1 MTDPYQVLGVPQNA
15 SDDEVKQAY
24 RKLAKKYHP
33 DANPGDKI
41 AEQRM
46 KEINAAYDQIM
57 NKQANPGGQSSG
69 YGGFG
74 GFGGGYYGQGSAA
87 QEESS
92 TMTAVRNFLNYRRY
106 REALTALSASRR
118 PSGGAQL
125 AVLQRHCQPRRREPH
140 GSPAACRARRKH
152 GAGQRRI
159 SGIAGTAPQPG
170 PRLYRLW
177 PRVWHACN
185 EHERPLSF
193 HVPCAA
199 PLPVLLLLSRI
210 IKAERNPLM
219 LEYKFDTQL
228 LIEGSALSEDAIH
241 EYITANIAGDCLPCR
256 RR

>member
-106 REALTALSASRR
+106 REALTALSGIPEAER
-118 PSGGAQL
+118 GARWQYYS
-125 AVLQRHCQPRRREPH
+125 AI
-140 GSPAACRARRKH
+140 ANH
-152 GAGQRRI
+152 GAGNRM
-159 SGIAGTAPQPG
+159 
-170 PRLYRLW
+170 
-177 PRVWHACN
+177 
-185 EHERPLSF
+185 
-193 HVPCAA
+193 AA
-199 PLPVLLLLSRI
+199 LQH
-210 IKAERNPLM
+210 AERAASMEPDNEEYQELLEQLRNPGRAYAAFGRGFGMPAMNMSGLCLSM
-219 LEYKFDTQL
+219 CLAQL
-228 LIEGSALSEDAIH
+228 L
-241 EYITANIAGDCLPCR
+241 CR
-256 RR
+256 FCYC